1 MFVFELG
8 YIQMYSHTH
17 AYVCR
22 GVYRERAYE
31 CMCGGTERDRES
43 ERHKERDRETKKKP
57 SGRRAQDVTG
67 FWCPRHVR
75 IAIEHL
81 KSHTCLAR

>member
-31 CMCGGTERDRES
+31 CTCVGTERDRES
-43 ERHKERDRETKKKP
+43 ERHTERDRETKKKTVGEE
-57 SGRRAQDVTG
+57 STRRHGLLVS
-67 FWCPRHVR
+67 
-75 IAIEHL
+75 E
-81 KSHTCLAR
+81 ARAYCH